1 MTTRAAPAAS
11 RGDAYAQ
18 EEEEGDRPRN
28 RAGAHSAGWS
38 NSATTVS
45 FSLKKGL
52 KIGSRPLKERRRV
65 IFCARLREE
74 SKKRTTVPPSGFYF
88 AKGGERDK
96 KEWRGEKIRGCG
108 RASFLF
114 GPRGFGREEGRRT
127 FNLKPL
133 FRLSLFPN
141 TTFFLPSSSLSSLP
155 PPKNELCCSRARG
168 CTG

>member
-74 SKKRTTVPPSGFYF
+74 SKKRTTVPPSGFCF

-96 KEWRGEKIRGCG
+96 KRVEGGENKGLWSRVLPFWPEGVWEGRGE
-108 RASFLF
+108 
-114 GPRGFGREEGRRT
+114 EDV
-127 FNLKPL
+127 
-133 FRLSLFPN
+133 
-141 TTFFLPSSSLSSLP
+141 
-155 PPKNELCCSRARG
+155 
-168 CTG
+168 